1 MTRRV
6 FVCDYRRTAIGRYG
20 GALSAVRADDLAA
33 VPVDALI
40 ARNPSVDWSR
50 LDQVVFGAANQAG
63 EDNRNLARMVVLL
76 SGLPETVPGVT
87 VNRLCASGMD
97 AVIAGARQIQCGEGD
112 LVIAGGAESMSRAPF
127 VMPKAGAAFDRR
139 AAIHDTTIGW
149 RFVNDRIAAQY
160 GIDSMPETAENLAEA
175 FGIARADQDTFAH
188 ASQQKTL
195 RAVASGVRRTCCVRR

>member
-20 GALSAVRADDLAA
+20 GVLSAVRADDLAA

-50 LDQVVFGAANQAG
+50 LDQAVCGAANQAG

-76 SGLPETVPGVT
+76 SGLPETAPGVT

-97 AVIAGARQIQCGEGD
+97 AVIAGAR
-112 LVIAGGAESMSRAPF
+112 
-127 VMPKAGAAFDRR
+127 KA
-139 AAIHDTTIGW
+139 
-149 RFVNDRIAAQY
+149 
-160 GIDSMPETAENLAEA
+160 
-175 FGIARADQDTFAH
+175 
-188 ASQQKTL
+188 
-195 RAVASGVRRTCCVRR
+195 